1 MCYKNEDMNKCNI
14 TDSIILCIVSWQK
27 ISIKNTLLIYLAS
40 SGFKK
45 KNRRQKE
52 RVPVGI

>member
-14 TDSIILCIVSWQK
+14 IDIYY
-27 ISIKNTLLIYLAS
+27 TLYRFMAENQHQEHTSSNLAS
-40 SGFKK
+40 SGLKK
-45 KNRRQKE
+45 FRRQKE